1 MFSVPKNYYL
11 KEIIMTTRRQ
21 FIQGTAATGILG
33 LGTSPSFAQIRSDTV
48 RLVIG
53 FSPGG
58 TADAIFRRV
67 ADRLRGQLA
76 ANVVVENKVGA
87 GGQIAITAVKD
98 SPGDG
103 STILMTSSS
112 CLSIYPFTYP
122 NKLPYKVTDLAP
134 VSTVGYFDYGFGVG
148 PAVPESVKTM
158 NQFIAWTKEN
168 PSKASYGS
176 PAPGSM
182 PHMIVAY
189 IAKLSN
195 LPWIHVPYRGTAPGI
210 QDLLGGQISAMS
222 ASIGDFL
229 PHVKTGKLRVLA
241 VSTGTRNRFAPEIS
255 SYRAQGFPIVMRE
268 WYGLFL
274 PSSATATTQR
284 QTAAYVQ
291 AALSHPEI
299 VNTMNAVALDVKP
312 STPDEVS
319 AQLRADSDE
328 WRRLIKIIGFNAES

>member
-1 MFSVPKNYYL
+1 
-11 KEIIMTTRRQ
+11 MTTRRR
-21 FIQGTAATGILG
+21 FIQGTSATSIFGLG
-33 LGTSPSFAQIRSDTV
+33 LVSSFAQNRPETV
-48 RLVIG
+48 RLIIG
-53 FSPGG
+53 FAPGG
-58 TADAIFRRV
+58 TADAIARRV

-76 ANVVVENKVGA
+76 PNVFVENKVGA
-87 GGQIAITAVKD
+87 GGQIAITTVKD
-98 SPGDG
+98 SPADG
-103 STILMTSSS
+103 STILMTPSS
-112 CLSIYPFTYP
+112 CLAIYPFTYP
-122 NKLPYKVTDLAP
+122 NKLPYKVSDLAP
-134 VSTVGYFDYGFGVG
+134 VSTVGFFDYGFGVG
-148 PAVPESVKTM
+148 PSVPESVRTM
-158 NQFIAWTKEN
+158 NDFIAWTKAN
-168 PSKASYGS
+168 PTKGTYGS

-195 LPWIHVPYRGTAPGI
+195 LPWIHVPYRGAAPGI

-229 PHVKTGKLRVLA
+229 PHVKSGRLRVLA
-241 VSTGTRNRFAPEIS
+241 VSTNAKNRFAPEVP

-274 PSSATATTQR
+274 PSSADAGTQR
-284 QTAAYVQ
+284 RTAAYVQ
-291 AALSHPEI
+291 AALTQSDI
-299 VNTMNAVALDVKP
+299 VNSMNAVALDVKP

>member
-1 MFSVPKNYYL
+1 
-11 KEIIMTTRRQ
+11 MTTRRQ
-21 FIQGTAATGILG
+21 FIQGTSATGILG
-33 LGTSPSFAQIRSDTV
+33 LGLVPSFAQSRSDTT

-53 FSPGG
+53 FAPGG
-58 TADAIFRRV
+58 TADAIARRV
-67 ADRLRGQLA
+67 ADRLRGQLST
-76 ANVVVENKVGA
+76 NVVVENKVGA
-87 GGQIAITAVKD
+87 GGQIAITTVKD

-103 STILMTSSS
+103 STILMTPSS
-112 CLSIYPFTYP
+112 CLAIYPFTYP

-134 VSTVGYFDYGFGVG
+134 ISTVGYFDYGFGVG

-158 NQFIAWTKEN
+158 ADFIAWTKAN
-168 PSKASYGS
+168 PEKASYGS

-189 IAKLSN
+189 VAKLNN
-195 LPWIHVPYRGTAPGI
+195 LPWVHLPYRGAAPGI
-210 QDLLGGQISAMS
+210 QDLLGGQIAAMS

-229 PHVKTGKLRVLA
+229 PHMKSGRLRVLA
-241 VSTGTRNRFAPEIS
+241 TSSGTRNRFAPEIP

-274 PSSATATTQR
+274 PASANAATQR
-284 QTAAYVQ
+284 RTAAYVQ
-291 AALSHPEI
+291 AALTQPEI
-299 VNTMNAVALDVKP
+299 TSSMSAVALDVKP

>member
-1 MFSVPKNYYL
+1 
-11 KEIIMTTRRQ
+11 MTTRRH
-21 FIQGTAATGILG
+21 FIRGTSAAGVLG
-33 LGTSPSFAQIRSDTV
+33 LGLVPSFAQNRSDTV

-53 FSPGG
+53 FAPGG
-58 TADAIFRRV
+58 TADAIARRV

-87 GGQIAITAVKD
+87 GGQIAITNVKD

-103 STILMTSSS
+103 NTILMTPSS
-112 CLSIYPFTYP
+112 CLSVYPFTYP

-134 VSTVGYFDYGFGVG
+134 ISTVGFFDYGFGVG

-158 NQFIAWTKEN
+158 SQFLAWTKAN
-168 PSKASYGS
+168 PEKGSYGS

-189 IAKLSN
+189 IAKLHN
-195 LPWIHVPYRGTAPGI
+195 LPWTHIPYRGAAPGI

-229 PHVKTGKLRVLA
+229 PHVKTGRLRVLA
-241 VSTGTRNRFAPEIS
+241 VSSATKNRFAPEIP
-255 SYRAQGFPIVMRE
+255 SYRTQGIPIAMKE

-274 PSSATATTQR
+274 PSSASASTQR
-284 QTAAYVQ
+284 RIAAYTQ
-291 AALSHPEI
+291 AALTHPDI
-299 VNTMNAVALDVKP
+299 VSSMNSVALDVKP

-319 AQLRADSDE
+319 ALLRADSEE
-328 WRRLIKIIGFNAES
+328 WRRLIKLIGFNAES